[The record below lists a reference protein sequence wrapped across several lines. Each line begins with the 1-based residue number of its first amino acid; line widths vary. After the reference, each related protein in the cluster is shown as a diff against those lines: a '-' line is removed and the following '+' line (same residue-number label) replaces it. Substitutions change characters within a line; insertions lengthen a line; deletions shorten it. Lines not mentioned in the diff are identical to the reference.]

1 MDDISALQAALVVF
15 FFLQV
20 KHFLADFV
28 WQTDRMVLE
37 KGIYGARYGIY
48 HSLIQCAGTFL
59 AFAWIHP
66 TLGLVAAF
74 FDYLA
79 HYHIDWAK
87 ININKKY
94 NYTPKDHKFW
104 FWLGLDQLAHQIT
117 YILLVGWIF
126 FAF

>member
-1 MDDISALQAALVVF
+1 MDTSVLQAALIVF

-28 WQTDRMVLE
+28 WQTDLMVQE
-37 KGIYGARYGIY
+37 KGIYGAKWGIY
-48 HSLIQCAGTFL
+48 HSLIHSLGTFL
-59 AFAWIHP
+59 AFSLLHP
-66 TLGLVAAF
+66 ALGVITAF
-74 FDYLA
+74 VDFLA

-94 NYTPKDHKFW
+94 NYTPKDSKFW
-104 FWLGLDQLAHQIT
+104 LWLGLDQLAHQLT
-117 YILLVGWIF
+117 YIFLVGWIF